1 MLKKVF
7 IALVCVIQLAVPAVI
22 MSRAGAR
29 DEKVLREG
37 TEYTFRLAELDYTVN
52 SENAPTGVTCPYVS
66 FVIYGAYDDLTAV
79 EVGGDGFAYL
89 VPAKGKGAIR
99 LAKLEKA
106 CRIEVS
112 DYFDTVFPEAADKEY
127 PFFRYFEGEKNHIFK
142 NLFNFDGAA
151 PDGVSE
157 FWIKDR
163 FTQVLAVGKVYEGD
177 IVITDLL
184 IDGVSMKEYFRK

>member
-66 FVIYGAYDDLTAV
+66 FVIYG
-79 EVGGDGFAYL
+79 
-89 VPAKGKGAIR
+89 PAKGKGTIR